1 MAALI
6 EFSPWSMHLQR
17 SIPFA
22 ETNNMHH
29 GKSRAAQIKIILQR
43 QMPWA
48 EQLATEG
55 DGQNHQLATEGGQTQ
70 QLAAESSGQVQAWL
84 SG

>member
-1 MAALI
+1 M
-6 EFSPWSMHLQR
+6 
-17 SIPFA
+17 
-22 ETNNMHH
+22 
-29 GKSRAAQIKIILQR
+29 GKSRAAEIKIILQR

-55 DGQNHQLATEGGQTQ
+55 DGQTH
-70 QLAAESSGQVQAWL
+70 QLAAEGSGQTQAWL

>member
-1 MAALI
+1 MD
-6 EFSPWSMHLQR
+6 
-17 SIPFA
+17 
-22 ETNNMHH
+22 
-29 GKSRAAQIKIILQR
+29 KSRAAQIKIILQR

-55 DGQNHQLATEGGQTQ
+55 GQTQ
-70 QLAAESSGQVQAWL
+70 QLAAESSDQTQVRL

>member
-1 MAALI
+1 MD
-6 EFSPWSMHLQR
+6 
-17 SIPFA
+17 
-22 ETNNMHH
+22 
-29 GKSRAAQIKIILQR
+29 KSRAEQINIILKR
-43 QMPWA
+43 QIPWA

-70 QLAAESSGQVQAWL
+70 QLAAESSGQAQAWL

>member
-1 MAALI
+1 ML
-6 EFSPWSMHLQR
+6 
-17 SIPFA
+17 FA
-22 ETNNMHH
+22 EINTICRDQYYFQGLRLCSMDKLH
-29 GKSRAAQIKIILQR
+29 AAQLSIILQR

-55 DGQNHQLATEGGQTQ
+55 GCQTQ
-70 QLAAESSGQVQAWL
+70 QLAAESCGQAQAWL